1 MRYGRDRW
9 RPAAESGR
17 VGRRGRRQADE
28 AGCRGRSSVV
38 IMGSD
43 AGEAMRG
50 PVGRTTTPNPE
61 REPEHRWAVAIRTG
75 QKLPM
80 TAGPKSLYPS
90 RCAPALYSQWPRS
103 FGHPRLRVVG
113 EVGEQPLAFPKRR
126 DVIVGRW
133 NDCGCNGSK
142 SGRLAAVGLSDT
154 SNQAIRETGGRAG
167 YKVIALS
174 PSSTRASG

>member
-1 MRYGRDRW
+1 
-9 RPAAESGR
+9 
-17 VGRRGRRQADE
+17 
-28 AGCRGRSSVV
+28 
-38 IMGSD
+38 MGSD

-50 PVGRTTTPNPE
+50 PVSRTTTPNPE

-80 TAGPKSLYPS
+80 TAGPKSPYPS

-113 EVGEQPLAFPKRR
+113 EVGEQPEPSRSDGMSLWGDGTTAA
-126 DVIVGRW
+126 VTG
-133 NDCGCNGSK
+133 GCSK

-154 SNQAIRETGGRAG
+154 SQAMRETGGRAG